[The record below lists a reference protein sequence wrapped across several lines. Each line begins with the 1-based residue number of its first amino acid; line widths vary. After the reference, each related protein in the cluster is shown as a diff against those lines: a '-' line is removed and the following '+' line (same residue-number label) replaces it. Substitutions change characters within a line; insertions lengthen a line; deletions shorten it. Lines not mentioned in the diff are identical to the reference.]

1 MKPNI
6 NAFRKIL
13 NYKTYGAF
21 LEPLLVAKEA
31 CPELKAEGN
40 KPLSFS
46 FDDQLNVLIYHHL
59 QGFESGRHMLQ
70 SLEEDDLAKELVTPE
85 NGLKKSTFFEAISTR
100 GLDQLLH
107 VYRNLYAQAKGLL
120 PDQYASLGDLVA
132 IDGSFITAT
141 LSMDWADYRGG
152 VNKAKV
158 HLGLDVNHGI
168 PAGFYLTDG
177 KADERP
183 FVSQILEPGQTGILD
198 RYYQKHKNFDD
209 LQQEQKHFVC
219 RIKDN
224 TTVDVIEEYEIAPDS
239 NVFFDALVLLGTK
252 NVNQTIKPVRLVKY
266 TVDAIDYWVATDR
279 FDLTA
284 EEIALIYKLRWDVE
298 KFFGWWKRQLNVYHL
313 ISRTEYGLMVQIVTG
328 LITYLL
334 LAIYCHSQYKEKVSI
349 KRVRE
354 LRSQILNEAL
364 ADRPLRRRSGKKK
377 KRNLNVQ
384 KPNRTLLMII
394 SSFL

>member
-6 NAFRKIL
+6 NAFRKKL
-13 NYKTYGAF
+13 STKTYGEF
-21 LEPLLVAKEA
+21 LRPLPEAKEA
-31 CPELKAEGN
+31 CPVLTADGN
-40 KPLSFS
+40 KPLSFTL
-46 FDDQLNVLIYHHL
+46 DEQLEVLIYHHL
-59 QGFESGRHMLQ
+59 QGFESGRHLLQ
-70 SLEEDDLAKELVTPE
+70 SLEEDDLAKELVAPE

-107 VYRNLYAQAKGLL
+107 VYRNLYAQAKELL
-120 PDQYASLGDLVA
+120 PDRHESLGDLVA

-152 VNKAKV
+152 TNKAKV
-158 HLGLDVNHGI
+158 HLGLDINHGV
-168 PAGFYLTDG
+168 PSSFYLTDG

-183 FVSQILEPGQTGILD
+183 FVSRILEPGQTGVLD
-198 RYYQKHKNFDD
+198 RYYQKHQNFDA

-224 TTVDVIEEYEIAPDS
+224 TTVDVIEEYETSTDT

-252 NVNQTIKPVRLVKY
+252 NVNQTVKPVRLVKY
-266 TVDAIDYWVATDR
+266 TVDGVNYWVATDR

-334 LAIYCHSQYKEKVSI
+334 LAIYCHNQYKEKVSI

-354 LRSQILNEAL
+354 LRSMILNEAL
-364 ADRPLRRRSGKKK
+364 ATEPRCRRKNGKKRK
-377 KRNLNVQ
+377 K
-384 KPNRTLLMII
+384 KPKPKRAK
-394 SSFL
+394 S